1 MKILKYIVFVMMTQ
15 AFGFAAENLDVL
27 PQAGIK
33 RTRSNS
39 DPEALE
45 VATSLMTQRIIFK
58 VRRVDRPG
66 FMGPLLIPQYSEES
80 VNVVLDQLRIGGP
93 DLSDEEEKINP

>member
-1 MKILKYIVFVMMTQ
+1 MIT
-15 AFGFAAENLDVL
+15 
-27 PQAGIK
+27 
-33 RTRSNS
+33 
-39 DPEALE
+39 
-45 VATSLMTQRIIFK
+45 TQRIIFK